1 MLTFIYPKTIRMIIK
16 VQLIYEVIEMKA
28 ILAIILCCSFILAN
42 TADARGREPCS
53 GKMGGIAKCVGTK
66 YLCNNGKVSKSKTEC
81 DPEIYNKSSKK

>member
-1 MLTFIYPKTIRMIIK
+1 MIIK
-16 VQLIYEVIEMKA
+16 VQLIYEVIEMKS

-42 TADARGREPCS
+42 TADARGREPFS